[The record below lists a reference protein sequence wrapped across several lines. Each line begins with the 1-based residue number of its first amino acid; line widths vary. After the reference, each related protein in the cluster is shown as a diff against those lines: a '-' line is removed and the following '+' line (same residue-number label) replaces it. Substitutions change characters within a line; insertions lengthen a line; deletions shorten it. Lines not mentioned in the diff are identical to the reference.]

1 MRATAPPPADPS
13 ARSIVHE
20 PVGASPNQYAPPAIA
35 KFRPRPSIGP
45 RPAVVPAPQPGEI
58 PLWRQPAVR
67 AIAAIVL
74 SLFIWA
80 GLHFLSINPQK
91 KEGAITPPKHAAVQP
106 QPTPLELQIKAMDAA
121 DKSRAAGD
129 LAGASRALQ
138 EGASLDGPLNGRIQK
153 QMDAIQA
160 E

>member
-67 AIAAIVL
+67 AIAALVL
-74 SLFIWA
+74 RLFIGA
-80 GLHFLSINPQK
+80 GVHFLSINLQK
-91 KEGAITPPKHAAVQP
+91 MESAITTPQHAPGQP
-106 QPTPLELQIKAMDAA
+106 QDTQLALQI
-121 DKSRAAGD
+121 
-129 LAGASRALQ
+129 
-138 EGASLDGPLNGRIQK
+138 
-153 QMDAIQA
+153 
-160 E
+160 